1 MAKVKKQTAQR
12 KKARRV
18 KKSRA
23 EEGLLA
29 NIVPFESRGDL
40 KISVYGDS
48 GTGKTTFWSSFP
60 GPILAILCSGGKG
73 TNELDSVSRGDREK
87 IEPYYLENC
96 DDLLK
101 LAEELSE
108 DTHYKTIVI
117 DHLSGIQDLRIAEIL
132 GLEEIPVQKNWGM
145 AGRDEWTERALNMKT
160 YLRRFLDLVEKKVV
174 FVSQE
179 LSIEPQEG
187 ASDLDILP
195 SVGPYL
201 SGSVVE
207 WFNPAC
213 NFIVRTFIK
222 QRTKTVTTTVAKK
235 KKTKEVS
242 IKGKFDYCLM
252 TGPSDIYTTKFRM
265 PKEDEKPSYIVNP
278 TYEKIMGIIKADF

>member
-1 MAKVKKQTAQR
+1 MAKVRKQTARR
-12 KKARRV
+12 KTSKKV
-18 KKSRA
+18 KKSRTG
-23 EEGLLA
+23 EGLLA

-48 GTGKTTFWSSFP
+48 GTGKTTLWSTFP

-73 TNELDSVSRGDREK
+73 TNELDSVSRDDRDK
-87 IEPYYLENC
+87 IETYYLENC

-108 DTHYKTIVI
+108 DTHYETVVI

-145 AGRDEWTERALNMKT
+145 ADRSQWGERAVNMKT
-160 YLRRFLDLVEKKVV
+160 YLRAFLDLVDKKVV

-179 LSIEPQEG
+179 LSIEPEEG

-201 SGSVVE
+201 SASVVE

-213 NFIVRTFIK
+213 NYVVRTFIK
-222 QRTKTVTTTVAKK
+222 QRTKTVASKIAKS
-235 KKTKEVS
+235 KKTKEVA
-242 IKGKFDYCLM
+242 IPGEFDYCLM

-265 PKEDEKPSYIVNP
+265 PKEDEKPSYIVDP
-278 TYEKIMGIIKADF
+278 TYEKIMEIINGD